1 MQYLVFDLT
10 DEKDVELLR
19 GLLQGPRYKIILS
32 LISGNK
38 TFKELMEATG
48 LTSNN
53 LSYHLRLL
61 SDLGIVVKNEVS
73 GNIYYSLSPIKT
85 TSLESALHLTFS
97 IVLLAIFASFAFV
110 TKWYLAF
117 IPLPYLAY
125 SVLTYKKISRK
136 VVVVV

>member
-38 TFKELMEATG
+38 TFKELMEITG

-53 LSYHLRLL
+53 LSYHLKLL

-85 TSLESALHLTFS
+85 TSLESALHLSFS

-110 TKWYLAF
+110 TKWYFVF

-125 SVLTYKKISRK
+125 SILFYKKISRK